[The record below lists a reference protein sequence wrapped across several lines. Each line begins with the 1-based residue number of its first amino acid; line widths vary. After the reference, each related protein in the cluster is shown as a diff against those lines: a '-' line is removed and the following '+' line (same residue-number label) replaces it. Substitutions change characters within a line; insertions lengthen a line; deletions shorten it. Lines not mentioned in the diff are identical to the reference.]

1 MTSSRRAQ
9 TRQQNPRKKPGGCLA
24 FLLKLAVLIIC
35 LAVYGLAGR
44 YYTAQHVITFDDDAG
59 AQRLDIV
66 AVSGETITL
75 NIEYGSPG
83 SDDLRSSSGIRLLLD
98 GIPQPFQVVAPIPR
112 TPQVYTMCTGLCS
125 RQLDPMPTLGG
136 VITLPSSL
144 PEGSGQKVLQGK
156 LQGTIERT
164 TSVTQVNNPVQIH
177 LVSPLE
183 RLWSGGQL
191 LFDGVAGI
199 GILAAIALLVLETR
213 RLWLAHKTSP
223 SAKKYPFRVYIILI
237 CFFSAGAIGL
247 AFVAQLAVTHW
258 LIGVPS
264 QGNSPYPGEIDPLTY
279 GLFALCG
286 VDLVVSIIR
295 LFASGGLD
303 S

>member
-1 MTSSRRAQ
+1 MTSSSTAQ
-9 TRQQNPRKKPGGCLA
+9 TRKHNQRKKPGGCLA

-35 LAVYGLAGR
+35 LAVYSLAGR
-44 YYTAQHVITFDDDAG
+44 YYTTQHVITFDDDTG

-66 AVSGETITL
+66 AVPGETITL
-75 NIEYGSPG
+75 NIQYGSPG
-83 SDDLRSSSGIRLLLD
+83 SDDLQSSSGIRLLLD
-98 GIPQPFQVVAPIPR
+98 GIPQPFQVIAPIPQ
-112 TPQVYTMCTGLCS
+112 TPQVYMTCTGLCS

-144 PEGSGQKVLQGK
+144 PGGAGQTLLQGK

-183 RLWSGGQL
+183 RSWSGGQF

-199 GILAAIALLVLETR
+199 GILAAIALLVLEAR
-213 RLWLAHKTSP
+213 RLRIVYKTSP
-223 SAKKYPFRVYIILI
+223 NAKRYPFRVYVISI
-237 CFFSAGAIGL
+237 CFLSVGAIGL
-247 AFVAQLAVTHW
+247 AFLAQLAVTHL
-258 LIGVPS
+258 LIGVPL

-279 GLFALCG
+279 GLFALFG
-286 VDLVVSIIR
+286 VDLVVYITR
-295 LFASGGLD
+295 LFSGEA
-303 S
+303 